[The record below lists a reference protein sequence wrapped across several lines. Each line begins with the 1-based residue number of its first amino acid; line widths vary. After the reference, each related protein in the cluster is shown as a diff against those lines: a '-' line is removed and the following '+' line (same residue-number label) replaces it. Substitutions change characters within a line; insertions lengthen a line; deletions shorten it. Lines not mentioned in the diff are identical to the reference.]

1 MRIMGPML
9 AASLATLATV
19 SVANAAAPA
28 PAAPAAAAPAAAA
41 PATLGTKFVA
51 IDGYKYGGRLPVNT
65 DKNADAVR
73 LLIKAADATGN
84 LRGSVGPY
92 LVLGETTAALRINAE
107 GKWNGKPAHV
117 VFDYT
122 DRVPGVRLDVT
133 YQGGAREITVV
144 AKDKAWDE
152 KTPGVYG
159 GAAKTSVN
167 ERLILMYLTPTGVIV
182 KGRDAADVMKVSKD
196 ARAKD
201 VLTIPLPSLGA
212 GVNLVATLDSSGFP
226 VRTSITYMGHT
237 YTGEFDDFLPDRGEN
252 LVYSPHLIKFGMDG
266 MVFADLEVNWHQ
278 TNPYLIFPVPSQVA
292 SK

>member
-1 MRIMGPML
+1 MMGPML
-9 AASLATLATV
+9 AASLATLAAV
-19 SVANAAAPA
+19 SFSGAAAAQAAAAAP
-28 PAAPAAAAPAAAA
+28 PAAAA

-65 DKNADAVR
+65 DKNLDAVR

-117 VFDYT
+117 VFDFT

-152 KTPGVYG
+152 KTPGVFG
-159 GAAKTSVN
+159 GAAKTSVA

-182 KGRDAADVMKVSKD
+182 KGRDAADVIKASKD
-196 ARAKD
+196 SRAKD
-201 VLTIPLPSLGA
+201 VLTIPLPIIGA
-212 GVNLVATLDSSGFP
+212 GVNLVATLDSAGFP
-226 VRTSITYMGHT
+226 VRTSITYNGHT
-237 YTGEFDDFLPDRGEN
+237 QTGEFDDFHPDRGEN
-252 LVYSPHLIKFGMDG
+252 LVYSPHLIKFAMDG